1 MYIHNIYIH
10 NIIYIIYIC
19 IYIYIHTDCSSRVL
33 LFVRSKMNP
42 PGRRCLCGFRPPL
55 RQGLRRAKRWARP
68 RGFHAPHVKS
78 GPAQWDLVPHLR
90 LLETKD
96 LVAVKN
102 VSHKK
107 SPFAYLTVMLLNWS
121 YQPDHSLNILSITSP
136 ILSPLMVKSLRL
148 LKPLISSLRS
158 SSQSSL
164 QHADHH
170 MLLSG

>member
-1 MYIHNIYIH
+1 M
-10 NIIYIIYIC
+10 C
-19 IYIYIHTDCSSRVL
+19 IYIYIQIAPLVSYCLSDPKWT
-33 LFVRSKMNP
+33 P
-42 PGRRCLCGFRPPL
+42 PGVAVFVDSDL
-55 RQGLRRAKRWARP
+55 RFGRASDVPNVGHARVGSTP
-68 RGFHAPHVKS
+68 RMLSQA
-78 GPAQWDLVPHLR
+78 PAQWDLVPHLR

-107 SPFAYLTVMLLNWS
+107 SSFAYLTVMLLNWS